1 MDVMLSTTVLVLINL
16 SLYRRFIVANP
27 NWVNKY
33 LRMTP
38 EVRQIFNDLDAWCNY
53 CRFRMIKYDPADLYR
68 SPEYKEW
75 MERRKKR
82 QQWQARNGH
91 VGRNNYNNNRGQ

>member
-1 MDVMLSTTVLVLINL
+1 
-16 SLYRRFIVANP
+16 VANP

-53 CRFRMIKYDPADLYR
+53 CRFRMTKYDPADLYK

-82 QQWQARNGH
+82 QQWQQRNGQPH
-91 VGRNNYNNNRGQ
+91 NNYRNNRGQ

>member
-1 MDVMLSTTVLVLINL
+1 MAT
-16 SLYRRFIVANP
+16 P

-91 VGRNNYNNNRGQ
+91 VSYNNRNNRGQ

>member
-1 MDVMLSTTVLVLINL
+1 M
-16 SLYRRFIVANP
+16 AHP

-33 LRMTP
+33 LRMTS

-53 CRFRMIKYDPADLYR
+53 CRFRMIKYDEADLYR

-75 MERRKKR
+75 QERRKKR
-82 QQWQARNGH
+82 QQWQQRNGI
-91 VGRNNYNNNRGQ
+91 VYNKQNRGR